1 LLTQFKIL
9 MIQDFYT
16 QNPLLFIALILL
28 VIATIVQLVY
38 YWGIYGKVA
47 FFKQKNE
54 FVRSDQPVSVI
65 VCARDEYFNLKE
77 NLPLLLAQDYSSFEV
92 VVVNHG
98 SEDET
103 EFLLRDLS
111 KEYKNLKTVNVKQD
125 LNFFTG
131 KKFPLSIG
139 IKSASYD
146 ILLFTDADCIP
157 ASNQW
162 LRRMAANFTEG
173 TEIVLGYGAY
183 NKSKSLLNLLIRFDT
198 TRIAMNY
205 LGFARAGMPYMG
217 VGRNMAYRKSLF
229 YRQNGFISHY
239 RIQSGDDDLFINKAA
254 TAKNTRIEIQAD
266 AHTISKPKASF
277 DQWIRQK
284 RRHLMTGGY
293 YKPSHKIALGS
304 FAVSQVLFWAFAI
317 ALLAMWYQP
326 YVVLGIIALRLFSQ
340 LMVTGK
346 VMQKLSE
353 KGFLLL
359 VPFFEL
365 FLMIISPILAFA
377 NMLSKPVKWR

>member
-1 LLTQFKIL
+1 MLL
-9 MIQDFYT
+9 MIQDIYA
-16 QNPLLFIALILL
+16 QNPSLFVALSVLAFI
-28 VIATIVQLVY
+28 TIIQLFY
-38 YWGIYGKVA
+38 YWSIYGKVA
-47 FFKQKNE
+47 FFRQKNE
-54 FVRSDQPVSVI
+54 FVRSDQGVSVI
-65 VCARDEYFNLKE
+65 VCARDEYHNLKE
-77 NLPLLLAQDYSSFEV
+77 NLPLLLAQDYSLFEV

-103 EFLLRDLS
+103 HYLLRDLA
-111 KEYKNLKTVNVKQD
+111 EVHKNLKIVNVPQD

-139 IKSASYD
+139 IKSASYEV
-146 ILLFTDADCIP
+146 LLFTDADCIP
-157 ASNQW
+157 SSNQW

-183 NKSKSLLNLLIRFDT
+183 SKSKSLLNLLIRFDT

-254 TAKNTRIEIQAD
+254 TARNTRIEIQAD
-266 AHTISKPKASF
+266 AQTISKPKTSF

-284 RRHLMTGGY
+284 RRHLQTGSF
-293 YKPSHKIALGS
+293 YKPIHKFVLGL
-304 FAVSQVLFWAFAI
+304 FAFTQTMYWVLTI
-317 ALLAMWYQP
+317 ALLVMWYQP
-326 YVVLGIIALRLFSQ
+326 YVVMGIAGLRLFTQ
-340 LMVTGK
+340 LLVTGK
-346 VMQKLSE
+346 VMKKLSE

-359 VPFFEL
+359 VPIFEL

-377 NMLSKPVKWR
+377 NLLNKPVKWR

>member
-1 LLTQFKIL
+1 MLIQIMIL
-9 MIQDFYT
+9 MIQNIYA
-16 QNPLLFIALILL
+16 QSPLLFIVLILL

-38 YWGIYGKVA
+38 YWGIYGKLA
-47 FFKQKNE
+47 FLKQKNE
-54 FVRSDQPVSVI
+54 FARTDQPVSVI
-65 VCARDEYFNLKE
+65 VCARDEYYNLKE
-77 NLPLLLAQDYSSFEV
+77 NLPLLLAQDYSTFEV

-103 EFLLRDLS
+103 QYLLRDLAD
-111 KEYKNLKTVNVKQD
+111 EHKNLKIVNVSQD

-146 ILLFTDADCIP
+146 ILLFTDADCVP

-173 TEIVLGYGAY
+173 TEIVIGYGAY

-205 LGFARAGMPYMG
+205 LSFARVGMPYMG

-254 TAKNTRIEIQAD
+254 TATNTRIEIQAE

-277 DQWIRQK
+277 DQWLRQK
-284 RRHLMTGGY
+284 RRHLMTGGF
-293 YKPSHKIALGS
+293 YKPTHKFALGL
-304 FAVSQVLFWAFAI
+304 FAFSQILFWATAI
-317 ALLAMWYQP
+317 SLLVLWYQP
-326 YVVLGIIALRLFSQ
+326 YVVLGIFALRLFSQ
-340 LMVTGK
+340 LLVTGK
-346 VMQKLSE
+346 VMRKLSE
-353 KGFLLL
+353 KRFLML
-359 VPFFEL
+359 VPLFEL
-365 FLMIISPILAFA
+365 FLMVISPVLAFA
-377 NMLSKPVKWR
+377 NILSKPVKWR

>member
-1 LLTQFKIL
+1 MLL
-9 MIQDFYT
+9 MIQDIYA
-16 QNPLLFIALILL
+16 QNPLLFIALAVLAFI
-28 VIATIVQLVY
+28 TIIQLIY
-38 YWGIYGKVA
+38 YWSIYGKVA
-47 FFKQKNE
+47 FFRQKNE
-54 FVRSDQPVSVI
+54 FVRSDQGVSVI
-65 VCARDEYFNLKE
+65 VCARDEYHNLKE
-77 NLPLLLAQDYSSFEV
+77 NLPLLLAQDYSQFEV

-103 EFLLRDLS
+103 NYLLRDLA
-111 KEYKNLKTVNVKQD
+111 EVHKNLKIVNVPQD

-139 IKSASYD
+139 IKSASYE
-146 ILLFTDADCIP
+146 ILLFTDADCVP

-183 NKSKSLLNLLIRFDT
+183 SKSKSLLNLLIRFDT

-254 TAKNTRIEIQAD
+254 TGRNTRIEIQVEAL
-266 AHTISKPKASF
+266 TISKPKTSL

-284 RRHLMTGGY
+284 RRHLQTGSY
-293 YKPSHKIALGS
+293 YKPVHKFVLGLFAFTQTLYWAL
-304 FAVSQVLFWAFAI
+304 AITLLVL
-317 ALLAMWYQP
+317 WYQP
-326 YVVLGIIALRLFSQ
+326 YVVLGILGLRLFTQ
-340 LMVTGK
+340 LLVTGK
-346 VMQKLSE
+346 VMKKLSE
-353 KGFLLL
+353 TGFLLL

-377 NMLSKPVKWR
+377 NLLSKPVKWR

>member
-1 LLTQFKIL
+1 MIL
-9 MIQDFYT
+9 MIQDLYA
-16 QNPLLFIALILL
+16 QNPLLFFTFILL
-28 VIATIVQLVY
+28 VLATIVQLVY
-38 YWGIYGKVA
+38 YWAIYGKVA

-65 VCARDEYFNLKE
+65 ICARDEYYNLKE
-77 NLPLLLAQDYSSFEV
+77 NLPLLLTQDYSTYEV

-103 EFLLRDLS
+103 NYMLRDMA
-111 KEYKNLKTVNVKQD
+111 EVHKNLKIVNISQD
-125 LNFFTG
+125 LNFFSG

-146 ILLFTDADCIP
+146 ILLFTDADCLP
-157 ASNQW
+157 GSNQW

-183 NKSKSLLNLLIRFDT
+183 SKSKSLLNLLIRFDT

-205 LGFARAGMPYMG
+205 LGFARIGMPYMG

-239 RIQSGDDDLFINKAA
+239 RVQSGDDDLFINKAA
-254 TAKNTRIEIQAD
+254 TATNTRIEIQEE
-266 AHTISKPKASF
+266 AHTISKPKASL
-277 DQWIRQK
+277 DQWLRQK
-284 RRHLMTGGY
+284 RRHLQTGGY
-293 YKPSHKIALGS
+293 YKPAHKFALGL
-304 FAVSQVLFWAFAI
+304 FATSQVLFWATAI
-317 ALLAMWYQP
+317 GLLILWYLP
-326 YVVLGIIALRLFSQ
+326 YVVIGIIVIRIFTQ
-340 LMVTGK
+340 LLITGK
-346 VMQKLSE
+346 VMRKLSE

-359 VPFFEL
+359 VPLFEL
-365 FLMIISPILAFA
+365 FLMIVSPVLAFA
-377 NMLSKPVKWR
+377 NMLNKPVKWR

>member
-1 LLTQFKIL
+1 MLL
-9 MIQDFYT
+9 MIQDIYA
-16 QNPLLFIALILL
+16 QNPLLFIALAVLAFI
-28 VIATIVQLVY
+28 TIIQLIY
-38 YWGIYGKVA
+38 YWSIYGKVA
-47 FFKQKNE
+47 FFRQKNE
-54 FVRSDQPVSVI
+54 FVRSDQGVSVI
-65 VCARDEYFNLKE
+65 VCARDEYHNLKE
-77 NLPLLLAQDYSSFEV
+77 NLPLLLAQDYSQFEV

-103 EFLLRDLS
+103 NYLLRDLA
-111 KEYKNLKTVNVKQD
+111 EVHKNLKIVNVPQD

-139 IKSASYD
+139 IKSASYE
-146 ILLFTDADCIP
+146 ILLFTDADCVP

-183 NKSKSLLNLLIRFDT
+183 SKSKSLLNLLIRFDT

-254 TAKNTRIEIQAD
+254 TGRNTRIEIQAE
-266 AHTISKPKASF
+266 ALTISKPKTSL

-284 RRHLMTGGY
+284 RRHLQTGSY
-293 YKPSHKIALGS
+293 YKPVHKFALGL
-304 FAVSQVLFWAFAI
+304 FAFTQTLYWALAITLLVL
-317 ALLAMWYQP
+317 WYLP
-326 YVVLGIIALRLFSQ
+326 YVVLGIIGLRLFTQ
-340 LMVTGK
+340 LLVTGK
-346 VMQKLSE
+346 VMKKLSE
-353 KGFLLL
+353 TGFLLL

-377 NMLSKPVKWR
+377 NLLSKPVKWR

>member
-1 LLTQFKIL
+1 MLQEYFE
-9 MIQDFYT
+9 QD
-16 QNPLLFIALILL
+16 PLLFITLTLL
-28 VIATIVQLVY
+28 VVATLVQLVY
-38 YWGIYGKVA
+38 YWAIYGKVA

-65 VCARDEYFNLKE
+65 ICARDEYYNLKE
-77 NLPLLLAQDYSSFEV
+77 NLPLLLNQDYSVYEV

-103 EFLLRDLS
+103 NYLLRDLAD
-111 KEYKNLKTVNVKQD
+111 EYKNLKIVNVPQD

-139 IKSASYD
+139 IRSASYD

-157 ASNQW
+157 RSNQW
-162 LRRMAANFTEG
+162 LRRIAANFTEG

-183 NKSKSLLNLLIRFDT
+183 RKSKSLLNLLIRFDT

-205 LGFARAGMPYMG
+205 LGFARAGIPYMG

-229 YRQNGFISHY
+229 FRQNGFISHY

-254 TAKNTRIEIQAD
+254 TKNNTRIEIQND
-266 AHTISKPKASF
+266 AHTLSTPKTTLN
-277 DQWIRQK
+277 QWMRQK
-284 RRHLMTGGY
+284 RRHLMTGSY
-293 YKPSHKIALGS
+293 YKPVHKLMLGL
-304 FAVSQVLFWAFAI
+304 FAFTQVLFWTSAI
-317 ALLAMWYQP
+317 CLLAYWYQP
-326 YVVLGIIALRLFSQ
+326 YIVLGLSGLRLFSQ
-340 LMVTGK
+340 LLITGK

-365 FLMIISPILAFA
+365 FLMIISPVLAIA
-377 NMLSKPVKWR
+377 NMLNKPVKWR

>member
-1 LLTQFKIL
+1 MLL
-9 MIQDFYT
+9 MIQDIYA
-16 QNPLLFIALILL
+16 QNPSLFVALSVLAFI
-28 VIATIVQLVY
+28 TIIQLFY
-38 YWGIYGKVA
+38 YWSIYGKVA
-47 FFKQKNE
+47 FFRQKNE
-54 FVRSDQPVSVI
+54 FVRSDQGVSVI
-65 VCARDEYFNLKE
+65 VCARDEYHNLKE
-77 NLPLLLAQDYSSFEV
+77 NLPLLLAQDYSQFEV

-103 EFLLRDLS
+103 HYLLRDLA
-111 KEYKNLKTVNVKQD
+111 EVHKNLKIVNVPQD

-139 IKSASYD
+139 IKSASYEV
-146 ILLFTDADCIP
+146 LLFTDADCIP
-157 ASNQW
+157 SSNQW

-183 NKSKSLLNLLIRFDT
+183 SKSKSLLNLLIRFDT

-254 TAKNTRIEIQAD
+254 TARNTRIEIQAD
-266 AHTISKPKASF
+266 ARTISKPKTSF

-284 RRHLMTGGY
+284 RRHLQTGSF
-293 YKPSHKIALGS
+293 YKPIHKFVLGL
-304 FAVSQVLFWAFAI
+304 FAFTQTMYWVLTI
-317 ALLAMWYQP
+317 ALLVMWYQP
-326 YVVLGIIALRLFSQ
+326 YVVMGIAGLRLFTQ
-340 LMVTGK
+340 LLVTGK
-346 VMQKLSE
+346 VMKKLSE

-359 VPFFEL
+359 VPIFEL

-377 NMLSKPVKWR
+377 NLLNKPVKWR

>member
-1 LLTQFKIL
+1 
-9 MIQDFYT
+9 MIQEIYAKD
-16 QNPLLFIALILL
+16 PLLFITLILL
-28 VIATIVQLVY
+28 ALATIVQLIY
-38 YWGIYGKVA
+38 YWVIYGKVA

-65 VCARDEYFNLKE
+65 VCARDEYYNLQE
-77 NLPLLLAQDYSSFEV
+77 NLPLLLSQDYSTFEV

-103 EFLLRDLS
+103 NYLLRDLADI
-111 KEYKNLKTVNVKQD
+111 YKNLKIVNVSQD

-139 IKSASYD
+139 IKSASYEV
-146 ILLFTDADCIP
+146 LLFTDADCKP
-157 ASNQW
+157 SSNQW
-162 LRRMAANFTEG
+162 IRRMAANFTEE

-183 NKSKSLLNLLIRFDT
+183 DKSGSLLNLLIRFDT
-198 TRIAMNY
+198 TRVAMNY

-229 YRQNGFISHY
+229 YKQNGFISHY

-254 TAKNTRIEIQAD
+254 TAKNTRIEIQQET
-266 AHTISKPKASF
+266 HTVSAPKSTLAE
-277 DQWIRQK
+277 WLRQK

-293 YKPSHKIALGS
+293 YKSTHKVALGL
-304 FAVSQVLFWAFAI
+304 FAISQVMFWASAI
-317 ALLAMWYQP
+317 VLLVLWFQP
-326 YVVLGIIALRLFSQ
+326 YVVIGIVVLRLFSQ
-340 LMVTGK
+340 LLITGK
-346 VMQKLSE
+346 VMKKLSE

-359 VPFFEL
+359 VPLFEL
-365 FLMIISPILAFA
+365 FLMLVSPFLAVA
-377 NMLSKPVKWR
+377 NMFNKPVKWR

>member
-1 LLTQFKIL
+1 MLL
-9 MIQDFYT
+9 MIQDIYA
-16 QNPLLFIALILL
+16 QNPLLFIALAVLAFI
-28 VIATIVQLVY
+28 TIIQLIY
-38 YWGIYGKVA
+38 YWSIYGKVA
-47 FFKQKNE
+47 FFRQKNE
-54 FVRSDQPVSVI
+54 FVRSDQGVSVI
-65 VCARDEYFNLKE
+65 VCARDEYHNLKE
-77 NLPLLLAQDYSSFEV
+77 NLPLLLAQDYSQFEV

-103 EFLLRDLS
+103 NYQLRDLA
-111 KEYKNLKTVNVKQD
+111 EVHKNLKIVNVPQD

-139 IKSASYD
+139 IKSASYE
-146 ILLFTDADCIP
+146 ILLFTDADCVP

-183 NKSKSLLNLLIRFDT
+183 SKSKSLLNLLIRFDT

-254 TAKNTRIEIQAD
+254 TGRNTRIEIQAD
-266 AHTISKPKASF
+266 ALTISKPKTSL

-284 RRHLMTGGY
+284 RRHLQTGSY
-293 YKPSHKIALGS
+293 YKPVHKFVLGLFAFTQTLYWAL
-304 FAVSQVLFWAFAI
+304 AITLLVL
-317 ALLAMWYQP
+317 WYQP
-326 YVVLGIIALRLFSQ
+326 YVVLGILGLRLFTQ
-340 LMVTGK
+340 LLVTGK
-346 VMQKLSE
+346 VMKKLSE
-353 KGFLLL
+353 TGFLLL

-365 FLMIISPILAFA
+365 FLMIISPILALA
-377 NMLSKPVKWR
+377 NLFNKPVKWR

>member
-1 LLTQFKIL
+1 MLL
-9 MIQDFYT
+9 MIQDIYA
-16 QNPLLFIALILL
+16 QNPLLFIALAALAFI
-28 VIATIVQLVY
+28 TIIQLIY
-38 YWGIYGKVA
+38 YWSIYGKVA
-47 FFKQKNE
+47 FFRQKNE
-54 FVRSDQPVSVI
+54 FVRSDQGVSVI
-65 VCARDEYFNLKE
+65 VCARDEYYNLKE
-77 NLPLLLAQDYSSFEV
+77 NLPLLLAQDYSQFEV

-103 EFLLRDLS
+103 GYLLRDLA
-111 KEYKNLKTVNVKQD
+111 EVHKNLKIVNVPQD
-125 LNFFTG
+125 LNFFIG

-139 IKSASYD
+139 IKSASFE
-146 ILLFTDADCIP
+146 ILLFTDADCVP

-183 NKSKSLLNLLIRFDT
+183 SKSKSLLNLLIRFDT

-254 TAKNTRIEIQAD
+254 TARNTRIEIQAE
-266 AHTISKPKASF
+266 ARTISKPKTSF

-284 RRHLMTGGY
+284 RRHLQTGSY
-293 YKPSHKIALGS
+293 YKPLHKFVLGLFAFTQTLYWAL
-304 FAVSQVLFWAFAI
+304 AI
-317 ALLAMWYQP
+317 ALLVLWYQP
-326 YVVLGIIALRLFSQ
+326 YIVLGIVGLRLFTQ
-340 LMVTGK
+340 LLVTGK
-346 VMQKLSE
+346 VMKKLSE
-353 KGFLLL
+353 TGFLLL

-365 FLMIISPILAFA
+365 FLMIISPILALA
-377 NMLSKPVKWR
+377 NLFNKPVKWR

>member
-1 LLTQFKIL
+1 MFVQFTIL
-9 MIQDFYT
+9 MLTEYLEQD
-16 QNPLLFIALILL
+16 PLLFITLLSLAL
-28 VIATIVQLVY
+28 ATIIQLFY
-38 YWGIYGKVA
+38 YWLVYGKVA

-54 FVRSDQPVSVI
+54 FLRSDQPVSVI
-65 VCARDEYFNLKE
+65 VCARDEYYNLKE
-77 NLPLLLAQDYSSFEV
+77 NLPLLLSQDYSTYEV

-103 EFLLRDLS
+103 HYLLRDMA
-111 KEYKNLKTVNVKQD
+111 EEHKNLKIVNVSQD

-139 IKSASYD
+139 IKSASYEL
-146 ILLFTDADCIP
+146 LLFTDADCMP
-157 ASNQW
+157 RSNQW

-183 NKSKSLLNLLIRFDT
+183 RKSNSLLNLLIRFDT
-198 TRIAMNY
+198 TRVAMNY

-254 TAKNTRIEIQAD
+254 TKSNIRIEIQAE
-266 AHTISKPKASF
+266 AHTISSPKSSL

-293 YKPSHKIALGS
+293 YKTSHKFALGM
-304 FAVSQVLFWAFAI
+304 FAATQVWFWASAI
-317 ALLAMWYQP
+317 TLLALWYMP
-326 YVVLGIIALRLFSQ
+326 YVVLGLLGLRLFTQ
-340 LMVTGK
+340 LLITGK

-359 VPFFEL
+359 IPIFEL
-365 FLMIISPILAFA
+365 FLMLVSPLLAIA
-377 NMLSKPVKWR
+377 NMMNKPVKWR

>member
-1 LLTQFKIL
+1 MLL
-9 MIQDFYT
+9 MIQDIYA
-16 QNPLLFIALILL
+16 QNPLLFIALAVLAFI
-28 VIATIVQLVY
+28 TIIQLIY
-38 YWGIYGKVA
+38 YWSIYGKVA
-47 FFKQKNE
+47 FFRQKNE
-54 FVRSDQPVSVI
+54 FVRSDQGVSVI
-65 VCARDEYFNLKE
+65 VCARDEYHNLKE
-77 NLPLLLAQDYSSFEV
+77 NLPLLLAQDYSQFEV

-103 EFLLRDLS
+103 NYLLRDLA
-111 KEYKNLKTVNVKQD
+111 EVHKNLKIVNVPQD

-139 IKSASYD
+139 IKSASYE
-146 ILLFTDADCIP
+146 ILLFTDADCVP

-183 NKSKSLLNLLIRFDT
+183 SKSKSLLNLLIRFDT

-254 TAKNTRIEIQAD
+254 TDRNTRIEIQAE
-266 AHTISKPKASF
+266 ALTISKPKTSL

-284 RRHLMTGGY
+284 RRHLQTGSY
-293 YKPSHKIALGS
+293 YKPVHKFVLGLFAFTQTLYWAL
-304 FAVSQVLFWAFAI
+304 AITLLVL
-317 ALLAMWYQP
+317 WYQP
-326 YVVLGIIALRLFSQ
+326 YVVLGIIGLRLFTQ
-340 LMVTGK
+340 LLVTGK
-346 VMQKLSE
+346 VMKKLSE
-353 KGFLLL
+353 TGFLLL

-377 NMLSKPVKWR
+377 NLLSKPVKWR

>member
-1 LLTQFKIL
+1 MIQEIYEQNPFLFFTLLT
-9 MIQDFYT
+9 
-16 QNPLLFIALILL
+16 L
-28 VIATIVQLVY
+28 VLATLVQVIY
-38 YWGIYGKVA
+38 YWIIYGKVA

-65 VCARDEYFNLKE
+65 VCARDEYYNLKE
-77 NLPLLLAQDYSSFEV
+77 NLPFLLTQDYSTFEV

-103 EFLLRDLS
+103 NYLLRDLS
-111 KEYKNLKTVNVKQD
+111 DEYKNLKIVNVSQD

-139 IKSASYD
+139 IKSASYEV
-146 ILLFTDADCIP
+146 LLFTDADCKP
-157 ASNQW
+157 SSNQW
-162 LRRMAANFTEG
+162 IRRMAANFTEE

-183 NKSKSLLNLLIRFDT
+183 NKSGSLINLLIRFDT

-229 YRQNGFISHY
+229 FRQNGFISHY

-254 TAKNTRIEIQAD
+254 TGKNTRIEIQAE
-266 AHTISKPKASF
+266 AHTDSAPKSSLNE
-277 DQWIRQK
+277 WLRQK
-284 RRHLMTGGY
+284 RRHLLTGGY
-293 YKPSHKIALGS
+293 YKPMHKFALGV
-304 FAVSQVLFWAFAI
+304 FAITQVLFWALAI
-317 ALLAMWYQP
+317 LLLVMWYQP
-326 YVVLGIIALRLFSQ
+326 YIVLGIVALRLFSQ
-340 LMVTGK
+340 LFITGK
-346 VMQKLSE
+346 VMKKLSE
-353 KGFLLL
+353 KGFLFL

-365 FLMIISPILAFA
+365 FLMIISPFLAFA
-377 NMLSKPVKWR
+377 NMLNKPVKWR

>member
-1 LLTQFKIL
+1 MLL
-9 MIQDFYT
+9 MIQDIYA
-16 QNPLLFIALILL
+16 QNPLLFIALAVLAFI
-28 VIATIVQLVY
+28 TIIQLIY
-38 YWGIYGKVA
+38 YWSIYGKVA
-47 FFKQKNE
+47 FFRQKNE
-54 FVRSDQPVSVI
+54 FVRSDQGVSVI
-65 VCARDEYFNLKE
+65 VCARDEYHNLKE
-77 NLPLLLAQDYSSFEV
+77 NLPLLLAQDYSQFEV

-103 EFLLRDLS
+103 HYLLRDLA
-111 KEYKNLKTVNVKQD
+111 EVHKNLKIVNVPQD

-139 IKSASYD
+139 IKSASYE
-146 ILLFTDADCIP
+146 ILLFTDADCVP

-254 TAKNTRIEIQAD
+254 TGSNTRIEIQAD
-266 AHTISKPKASF
+266 ARTISKPKTSF

-284 RRHLMTGGY
+284 RRHLQTGSY
-293 YKPSHKIALGS
+293 YKPIHKFVLGL
-304 FAVSQVLFWAFAI
+304 FAFTQTLFWALAI
-317 ALLAMWYQP
+317 ALLVLWYQP
-326 YVVLGIIALRLFSQ
+326 YVVLGIVGLRLFTQ
-340 LMVTGK
+340 LLVTGK
-346 VMQKLSE
+346 VMKKLSE

-359 VPFFEL
+359 VPLFEL

-377 NMLSKPVKWR
+377 NLLNKPVKWR